1 MNRISHLQKQVLASC
16 TECEGTGLIK
26 DPFKDS
32 ICRRCGGFGLTENEG
47 EICEGRGSRRVSMN
61 TARTT

>member
-1 MNRISHLQKQVLASC
+1 MNRISHLQKQALESC

-26 DPFKDS
+26 GPFTGS

-47 EICEGRGSRRVSMN
+47 EILRGAGKQEGSMN

>member
-1 MNRISHLQKQVLASC
+1 MNRTSHLQKQVLASC
-16 TECEGTGLIK
+16 TECEGNGLIK

-47 EICEGRGSRRVSMN
+47 EILRGRGKQEGSMN